1 MQNAAWSRV
10 TAEKSDS
17 HAGRDLTSSND
28 PTAARGANSA
38 LVESW
43 SAFWAD
49 AGVDMAFDDDPRDW
63 LAEGAPAADAPQPR
77 EGETPRPPRP
87 RPVQAAP
94 AAPRI
99 GGPEDGWPTTL
110 PAFRDWWMTQPLI
123 DAGAVAG
130 RVAPVGEAG
139 ARLMVLVTDP
149 APDDRDTL
157 LSGEDGRLLDAMLA
171 AMGLTRADCYLASAL
186 PRPTPAAD
194 WRALHAEG
202 LGALLRHHVALAA
215 PQMLAVFGGE
225 LVKILAPER
234 FDAGSAQG
242 SIGVKTGGEAREIP
256 LLASYPLA
264 VMRGR
269 PQAKAL
275 WWGRWL
281 TLSRAS

>member
-1 MQNAAWSRV
+1 MVKGNG
-10 TAEKSDS
+10 EKSNS
-17 HAGRDLTSSND
+17 HTGSALTSSND
-28 PTAARGANSA
+28 PTGRRGDHSA

-63 LAEGAPAADAPQPR
+63 LAEGARPAEPPQARESDAP
-77 EGETPRPPRP
+77 RPQASRP
-87 RPVQAAP
+87 RPVQTAP
-94 AAPRI
+94 DAPRI
-99 GGPEDGWPTTL
+99 GGPAEGWPRTL
-110 PAFRDWWMTQPLI
+110 GAFREWWMTQPLI
-123 DAGAVAG
+123 DAGTVAG

-139 ARLMVLVTDP
+139 ARLMVLVADP
-149 APDDRDTL
+149 APDDGEAL
-157 LSGEDGRLLDAMLA
+157 LSGEDGRLLDAMLR
-171 AMGLTRADCYLASAL
+171 AMGLTRADCYIASAL
-186 PRPTPAAD
+186 PCPTPAAD
-194 WRALHAEG
+194 WRTLHGEG

-225 LVKILAPER
+225 LVNLLMPER

-242 SIGVKTGGEAREIP
+242 SITLQTDGEAREIP

-264 VMRGR
+264 VMRRR

-281 TLSRAS
+281 RLSRPA